1 MNWKMYHVTT
11 AFTVV
16 ENKIPNVSNLDQKT
30 DYNTIINEIKNKI
43 AADHDHDKYIATQEF
58 NKLASEHFTAGLRQ
72 ANLARKK
79 WYC

>member
-1 MNWKMYHVTT
+1 MYHVTT

-30 DYNTIINEIKNKI
+30 DYNTIINEIENKI

-79 WYC
+79 

>member
-1 MNWKMYHVTT
+1 MYHVTT

-30 DYNTIINEIKNKI
+30 DYNTIINEIENKI
-43 AADHDHDKYIATQEF
+43 AADHDHDKYITTQEF

-79 WYC
+79 